1 MSDPPYV
8 AVNRRRWN
16 AGADEYQEPHAA
28 QITEHDAHRRPG
40 LGCVGIPE
48 SRLKVLGEVAGKDVL
63 ELGCGAAQW
72 SIALAR
78 RGA

>member
-1 MSDPPYV
+1 
-8 AVNRRRWN
+8 
-16 AGADEYQEPHAA
+16 
-28 QITEHDAHRRPG
+28 
-40 LGCVGIPE
+40 VGIPE

-63 ELGCGAAQW
+63 DLGCGAAQW